1 MSGHSKWANIK
12 NKKAKTDAAKGKIFT
27 KIGREIAVAAKAG
40 ADPSTNSKLADVIAK
55 AKAANMPNDN
65 IKRSIQKATGELGN
79 VNYENLIYEG
89 YGVGGSA
96 VIVSTLTENKNRTVG
111 EVRHIFDRYGGS
123 MGNTGSVSFMFENR
137 GVLVIERS
145 VDLSEDEALELA
157 LDAGADDVI
166 TSDDVYEIRTAPSA
180 FSAVRKYFEEKGYTF
195 VEASIE
201 MVPNDKI
208 TLNADQIVTFQKM
221 LDAFEDNDDVQ
232 DIYHNVDL
240 PEDEE
245 DDE

>member
-65 IKRSIQKATGELGN
+65 IKRSILKATGELGN
-79 VNYENLIYEG
+79 VNYENLVYEG
-89 YGVGGSA
+89 YGIGGSA
-96 VIVSTLTENKNRTVG
+96 VIVSSLTENKNRTVG
-111 EVRHIFDRYGGS
+111 EVRHIFDKYGGS
-123 MGNTGSVSFMFENR
+123 LGTTGSVSFMFQNL
-137 GVLVIERS
+137 GILVIERT
-145 VDLSEDEALELA
+145 VELDEDTVMELA

-166 TSDDVYEIRTAPSA
+166 TEDDVYEIRTTPAA
-180 FSAVRKYFEEKGYTF
+180 FSAVRNYFEDRGYTF
-195 VEASIE
+195 IEASVQ

-208 TLNADQIVTFQKM
+208 TLNEDQLVTFNKM

-232 DIYHNVDL
+232 DIYHNVEL
-240 PEDEE
+240 PEEE
-245 DDE
+245 DED

>member
-40 ADPSTNSKLADVIAK
+40 ADPATNSKLADVIAK

-65 IKRSIQKATGELGN
+65 IKRSILKATGEMGN

-111 EVRHIFDRYGGS
+111 EVRHIFDKYGGS

-137 GVLVIERS
+137 GVLVIERT
-145 VDLSEDEALELA
+145 VELGEDEVMELA

-166 TSDDVYEIRTAPSA
+166 TLDDVYEIRTAPSA
-180 FSAVRKYFEEKGYTF
+180 FSAVRKYFEEKGHSF
-195 VEASIE
+195 IEAAIE

-208 TLNADQIVTFQKM
+208 SLNDDQIVTFQKM

-240 PEDEE
+240 PEE
-245 DDE
+245 DDED

>member
-40 ADPSTNSKLADVIAK
+40 ADPNTNSKLADVIAK

-65 IKRSIQKATGELGN
+65 IKRSILKATGELGN
-79 VNYENLIYEG
+79 VNYENLVYEG
-89 YGVGGSA
+89 YGIGGSA

-111 EVRHIFDRYGGS
+111 EVRHIFDKYGGS
-123 MGNTGSVSFMFENR
+123 LGTTGSVSFMFENC
-137 GVLVIERS
+137 GVLVIERT
-145 VDLSEDEALELA
+145 VDLDEDTVMELA
-157 LDAGADDVI
+157 LDSGADDVV
-166 TSDDVYEIRTAPSA
+166 TEEDVYEIKTSPAA
-180 FSAVRKYFEEKGYTF
+180 FSGVRKYFEDRGYTF
-195 VEASIE
+195 VEASIQ

-208 TLNADQIVTFQKM
+208 TLNADQLVSFNKM

-232 DIYHNVDL
+232 DIYHNVEL
-240 PEDEE
+240 PEEE
-245 DDE
+245 DED

>member
-40 ADPSTNSKLADVIAK
+40 ADPNTNSKLADVIAK

-65 IKRSIQKATGELGN
+65 IKGSILKATGELGN
-79 VNYENLIYEG
+79 VNYENLVYEG
-89 YGVGGSA
+89 YGIGGSA

-111 EVRHIFDRYGGS
+111 EVRHIFDKYGGS
-123 MGNTGSVSFMFENR
+123 LGTTGSVSFMFENC
-137 GVLVIERS
+137 GVLVIERT
-145 VDLSEDEALELA
+145 VDLDEDTVMELA
-157 LDAGADDVI
+157 LDSGADDVV
-166 TSDDVYEIRTAPSA
+166 TEEDVYEIKTSPAA
-180 FSAVRKYFEEKGYTF
+180 FSGVRKYFEDRGYTF
-195 VEASIE
+195 IEASIQ

-208 TLNADQIVTFQKM
+208 TLNADQLVSFNKM

-232 DIYHNVDL
+232 DIYHNVEL
-240 PEDEE
+240 PEEE
-245 DDE
+245 DED

>member
-40 ADPSTNSKLADVIAK
+40 ADPNTNSKLADVIAK

-65 IKRSIQKATGELGN
+65 IKRSILKATGELGN
-79 VNYENLIYEG
+79 VNYENLVYEG
-89 YGVGGSA
+89 YGIGGSA

-111 EVRHIFDRYGGS
+111 EVRHIFDKYGGS
-123 MGNTGSVSFMFENR
+123 LGTTGSVSFMFENC
-137 GVLVIERS
+137 GVLVIERT
-145 VDLSEDEALELA
+145 VDLDEDTVMELA
-157 LDAGADDVI
+157 LDSGADDVV
-166 TSDDVYEIRTAPSA
+166 TEEDVYEIKTSPAA
-180 FSAVRKYFEEKGYTF
+180 FSGVRKYFEDRGYTF
-195 VEASIE
+195 VEASIQ

-208 TLNADQIVTFQKM
+208 TLNADQLGSFNKM

-232 DIYHNVDL
+232 DIYHNVEL
-240 PEDEE
+240 PEEE
-245 DDE
+245 DED

>member
-79 VNYENLIYEG
+79 VNYENLVYEG

-137 GVLVIERS
+137 GVLVIERT
-145 VDLSEDEALELA
+145 VGLSEDEALELA

-166 TSDDVYEIRTAPSA
+166 TSDDVYEIRTSPAA
-180 FSAVRKYFEEKGYTF
+180 FSGVRKYFEEKGYTF
-195 VEASIE
+195 IEASIE

-208 TLNADQIVTFQKM
+208 TLNPDQIVTFQKM

-232 DIYHNVDL
+232 DIYHNVEL
-240 PEDEE
+240 PEDDE

>member
-12 NKKAKTDAAKGKIFT
+12 NKKAKTDAVKGKIFT

-40 ADPSTNSKLADVIAK
+40 ADPATNSKLADVIAK

-65 IKRSIQKATGELGN
+65 IKRSIMKATGELGN
-79 VNYENLIYEG
+79 VNYENLTYEG

-111 EVRHIFDRYGGS
+111 EVRHIFDKYGGS
-123 MGNTGSVSFMFENR
+123 LGTANSVSFMFENR
-137 GVLVIERS
+137 GVIVIEKTVGS
-145 VDLSEDEALELA
+145 NDDEIMELA

-166 TSDDVYEIRTAPSA
+166 YSDDAYEIRTAPSA
-180 FSAVRKYFEEKGYTF
+180 FSAVRKYFEERGYSF
-195 VEASIE
+195 IEASVE

-208 TLNADQIVTFQKM
+208 TLSPEQLVTFNKM

-232 DIYHNVDL
+232 DIYHNVEL
-240 PEDEE
+240 PDDEDEE
-245 DDE
+245 

>member
-40 ADPSTNSKLADVIAK
+40 ADPATNSKLADVIAK

-65 IKRSIQKATGELGN
+65 IKRSIMKATGELGN
-79 VNYENLIYEG
+79 VNYENLTYEG

-111 EVRHIFDRYGGS
+111 EVRHIFDKYGGS
-123 MGNTGSVSFMFENR
+123 LGTANSVSFMFENR
-137 GVLVIERS
+137 GVIVIEKTTDS
-145 VDLSEDEALELA
+145 NDDEIMELA

-166 TSDDVYEIRTAPSA
+166 YADDAYEIRTAPSS
-180 FSAVRKYFEEKGYTF
+180 FSAVRKYFEERGYTF
-195 VEASIE
+195 IEASVE

-208 TLNADQIVTFQKM
+208 TLSAEQLVTFNKM

-232 DIYHNVDL
+232 DIYHNVEL
-240 PEDEE
+240 PEEE
-245 DDE
+245 DED

>member
-40 ADPSTNSKLADVIAK
+40 ADPATNSKLADVIAK

-65 IKRSIQKATGELGN
+65 IKRSIMKATGELGN
-79 VNYENLIYEG
+79 VNYENLTYEG

-111 EVRHIFDRYGGS
+111 EVRHIFDKYGGS
-123 MGNTGSVSFMFENR
+123 LGTANSVSFMFENR
-137 GVLVIERS
+137 GVIVIEKNVGS
-145 VDLSEDEALELA
+145 NDDEIMELA

-166 TSDDVYEIRTAPSA
+166 YADDAYEIRTAPSA
-180 FSAVRKYFEEKGYTF
+180 FSAVRKYFEERGF
-195 VEASIE
+195 GFIEASVE

-208 TLNADQIVTFQKM
+208 TLSPEQLVTFNKM

-232 DIYHNVDL
+232 DIYHNVEL
-240 PEDEE
+240 PDDE

>member
-65 IKRSIQKATGELGN
+65 IKRSILKATGEMGN

-111 EVRHIFDRYGGS
+111 EVRHIFDKYGGS

-137 GVLVIERS
+137 GVLVIERT
-145 VDLSEDEALELA
+145 VELGEDEVMELA

-166 TSDDVYEIRTAPSA
+166 TLDDVYEIRTAPAA
-180 FSAVRKYFEEKGYTF
+180 FSAVRKYFEEKGHNF
-195 VEASIE
+195 IEAAIE

-208 TLNADQIVTFQKM
+208 TLNADQVVTFQKM

-240 PEDEE
+240 PEEEE
-245 DDE
+245 DE

>member
-137 GVLVIERS
+137 GVIVIERT

-208 TLNADQIVTFQKM
+208 TLNADQTVTFQKM

-245 DDE
+245 EE

>member
-40 ADPSTNSKLADVIAK
+40 ADPATNSKLADVIAK

-65 IKRSIQKATGELGN
+65 IKRSIMKATGELGN
-79 VNYENLIYEG
+79 VNYENLTYEG

-111 EVRHIFDRYGGS
+111 EVRHIFDKYGGS
-123 MGNTGSVSFMFENR
+123 LGTANSVSFMFENR
-137 GVLVIERS
+137 GVIVIEKTVGS
-145 VDLSEDEALELA
+145 NDDEIMELA

-166 TSDDVYEIRTAPSA
+166 YADDAYEIRTAPSA
-180 FSAVRKYFEEKGYTF
+180 FSAVRKYFEERGYSF
-195 VEASIE
+195 IEASVE

-208 TLNADQIVTFQKM
+208 TLSPEQLITFNKM

-232 DIYHNVDL
+232 DIYHNVEL
-240 PEDEE
+240 PDDE

>member
-65 IKRSIQKATGELGN
+65 IKRSILKATGEMGN

-111 EVRHIFDRYGGS
+111 EVRHIFDKYGGS

-137 GVLVIERS
+137 GVLVIERTIE
-145 VDLSEDEALELA
+145 LGEDEVMELA

-166 TSDDVYEIRTAPSA
+166 TLDDVYEIRTAPAA
-180 FSAVRKYFEEKGYTF
+180 FSAVRKYFEEKGHSF
-195 VEASIE
+195 IEAAIE

-240 PEDEE
+240 PEEEE
-245 DDE
+245 DD

>member
-12 NKKAKTDAAKGKIFT
+12 NKKAKTDAVKGKVFT

-40 ADPSTNSKLADVIAK
+40 ADPATNSKLADVIAK

-65 IKRSIQKATGELGN
+65 IKRSIMKATGELGN
-79 VNYENLIYEG
+79 VNYETLTYEG

-111 EVRHIFDRYGGS
+111 EVRHIFDKYGGS
-123 MGNTGSVSFMFENR
+123 LGTANSVSFMFENR
-137 GVLVIERS
+137 GVIVFERTPAM
-145 VDLSEDEALELA
+145 DEDSIMELA

-166 TSDDVYEIRTAPSA
+166 PSDDAFEIRTTPAA
-180 FSAVRKYFEEKGYTF
+180 FSAVRKFFEERGYSF
-195 VEASIE
+195 IEASVE

-208 TLNADQIVTFQKM
+208 TLSDEQLVTFNKM

-240 PEDEE
+240 PEEDEE
-245 DDE
+245 E

>member
-65 IKRSIQKATGELGN
+65 IKRSILKATGEMGN

-111 EVRHIFDRYGGS
+111 EVRHIFDKYGGS

-137 GVLVIERS
+137 GVLVIERT
-145 VDLSEDEALELA
+145 VELGEDEVMELA

-166 TSDDVYEIRTAPSA
+166 TLDDVYEIRTAPAA
-180 FSAVRKYFEEKGYTF
+180 FSAVRKYFEEKGHNF
-195 VEASIE
+195 IEAAIE

-208 TLNADQIVTFQKM
+208 TLNADQVVTFQKM

-240 PEDEE
+240 PEEEE
-245 DDE
+245 DD

>member
-65 IKRSIQKATGELGN
+65 IKRSILKATGELGN
-79 VNYENLIYEG
+79 VNYENLVYEG
-89 YGVGGSA
+89 YGIGGSA
-96 VIVSTLTENKNRTVG
+96 VIVSSLTENKNRTVG
-111 EVRHIFDRYGGS
+111 EVRHIFDKYGGS
-123 MGNTGSVSFMFENR
+123 LGTTGSVSFMFQNL
-137 GVLVIERS
+137 GILVIERT
-145 VDLSEDEALELA
+145 VELDEDTVMELA
-157 LDAGADDVI
+157 LDAGADDVV
-166 TSDDVYEIRTAPSA
+166 TEDDVYEIRTAPAA
-180 FSAVRKYFEEKGYTF
+180 FSAVRNYFEDRGYTF
-195 VEASIE
+195 IEASVQ

-208 TLNADQIVTFQKM
+208 TLNADQLVTFNKM

-232 DIYHNVDL
+232 DVYHNVEL
-240 PEDEE
+240 PEEDEE
-245 DDE
+245 E

>member
-40 ADPSTNSKLADVIAK
+40 ADPALNSKLADVIAK

-65 IKRSIQKATGELGN
+65 IKRSIMKATGELGN
-79 VNYENLIYEG
+79 VNYENLTYEG

-111 EVRHIFDRYGGS
+111 EVRHIFDKYGGS
-123 MGNTGSVSFMFENR
+123 LGTANSVSFMFENR
-137 GVLVIERS
+137 GVIVFERTPDMDEDS
-145 VDLSEDEALELA
+145 VMELA

-166 TSDDVYEIRTAPSA
+166 PSDDVFEIRTTPSA
-180 FSAVRKYFEEKGYTF
+180 FSAVRGYFEERGYTF
-195 VEASIE
+195 LEASVE

-208 TLNADQIVTFQKM
+208 TLSPEQLVTFMKM

-240 PEDEE
+240 PEEE
-245 DDE
+245 DED

>member
-40 ADPSTNSKLADVIAK
+40 ADPATNSKLADVIAK

-65 IKRSIQKATGELGN
+65 IKRSIMKATGELGN
-79 VNYENLIYEG
+79 VNYETLTYEG

-111 EVRHIFDRYGGS
+111 EVRHIFDKYGGS
-123 MGNTGSVSFMFENR
+123 LGTANSVSFMFENR
-137 GVLVIERS
+137 GVIVFERTPAM
-145 VDLSEDEALELA
+145 DEDEIMELA

-166 TSDDVYEIRTAPSA
+166 PSDDAFEIRTAPSA
-180 FSAVRKYFEEKGYTF
+180 FSAVRKFFEERGYTF
-195 VEASIE
+195 VEASVE

-208 TLNADQIVTFQKM
+208 TLSDEQMVTFMKM

-232 DIYHNVDL
+232 DIYHNVEL
-240 PEDEE
+240 PEEE
-245 DDE
+245 EEE